1 MRAIFISY
9 RRDDT
14 EGHARTLFQDLVK
27 AFGADAVF
35 MDVAGIKPGID
46 FRKIIDANTASC
58 CVLLAIIGKQ
68 WAGAVDDAGARR
80 LDDPMDF
87 VRLETASALK
97 RDIPVIPVLV
107 HGARMPRAEQL
118 PDDLK
123 ELVFRNNVE
132 LTHARW
138 DSDVQLLIQALRPLF
153 DAANAAEAQAAQALA
168 PPPLPGPS
176 PGPPHA
182 APPATPPTPSPT
194 PVPTPPPKP
203 GVAWLAGLALAVA
216 AVGGGGYEAFKAWQR
231 ADQEQVLKAEAAR
244 QAEAARVALEA
255 AQAAQ
260 AEKAAQLRRDEA
272 AEAANAA
279 EQARKV
285 KEEARAAEQARKAA
299 DARAADEAAKARD
312 AKAADA
318 ARTAAAQRAAEEARA
333 ADEAQQARLAED
345 ARRARE
351 AAAADQA
358 RKEREA
364 AAGAAAQARKER
376 DAAAAQAIAQAA
388 ADAQRRARE
397 AHAAGICITGYVWR
411 GAVPADRVCVAPQV
425 RTDTGAENALANA
438 RREPGGGPY
447 GPDTCR
453 QGYVWR
459 EAFAGDRVCVPPAS
473 RSRAA
478 ADNANAAARIV
489 P

>member
-153 DAANAAEAQAAQALA
+153 DAANAAEAQAAQATA

-182 APPATPPTPSPT
+182 APAA

-203 GVAWLAGLALAVA
+203 GVVWLAGLTLAVA
-216 AVGGGGYEAFKAWQR
+216 AVGAGGYQAFKAWQR

-260 AEKAAQLRRDEA
+260 AEKAAQLRRAEA

-364 AAGAAAQARKER
+364 AAAQARQAR
-376 DAAAAQAIAQAA
+376 DAAAALAIAQAA

-397 AHAAGICITGYVWR
+397 AHAAGICISGYVWR
-411 GAVPADRVCVAPQV
+411 GAVPADRVCVVPQV
-425 RTDTGAENALANA
+425 RADTGAENALANA

-459 EAFAGDRVCVPPAS
+459 EAFGGDRVCVPPAS
-473 RSRAA
+473 RNRAA